1 MKSLI
6 VLRVLAQQKYNSAYS
21 GNNSFSLVLTLI
33 NLSGQMYFLSPIL
46 EIMP

>member
-6 VLRVLAQQKYNSAYS
+6 ILRVLAQQKYNSAYS

-33 NLSGQMYFLSPIL
+33 NLS
-46 EIMP
+46 E